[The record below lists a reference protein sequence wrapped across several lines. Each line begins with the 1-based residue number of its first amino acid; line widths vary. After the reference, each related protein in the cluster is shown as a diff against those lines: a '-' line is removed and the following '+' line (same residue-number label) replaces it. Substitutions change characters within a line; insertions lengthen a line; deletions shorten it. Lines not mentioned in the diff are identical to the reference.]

1 MNKTTMNTQN
11 DIISNRPY
19 TVENG
24 VIVVER
30 PKEDLSGLPKNT
42 FRVSSRQKAAVK

>member
-11 DIISNRPY
+11 DIISTRPY

-30 PKEDLSGLPKNT
+30 PKEDLSGLPKNI
-42 FRVSSRQKAAVK
+42 FRISSRQKAAAK